1 VLGTLSNDTALMD
14 AHVGHSEAE
23 IRPVLVS
30 AGGGQSGDTLAYLR
44 AAVRSRPLCPASI
57 SGDDTP
63 WYVFVG
69 WCVEETLFQQCV
81 DELNDPPSVV
91 VRRASKDFIG
101 LLARCKMSISQG
113 GYNTTMEVVSSGR
126 PAVIVPVCDGNDVE
140 QAVRAHK
147 LAQISR
153 MRVACVDYDEV
164 GREWAVLPV
173 SPEGIAAAA
182 RATLGD
188 KRVYAETVRTDGGR
202 VTAQWVVDL
211 DAQQR

>member
-1 VLGTLSNDTALMD
+1 MD
-14 AHVGHSEAE
+14 AHVGHSEAA

-30 AGGGQSGDTLAYLR
+30 AGGGQSGDTLVYLR

-57 SGDDTP
+57 SGDTP

-81 DELNDPPSVV
+81 DELNNPPSVV

-126 PAVIVPVCDGNDVE
+126 PAVIVPVCYGNDVE

-147 LAQISR
+147 MAQISR
-153 MRVACVDYDEV
+153 LRVACVDYDEV
-164 GREWAVLPV
+164 GHEWTVLPV
-173 SPEGIAAAA
+173 SPERIAAAA

-188 KRVYAETVRTDGGR
+188 KRIYAETVRTDGGR